1 MTTIPTTT
9 IPSTMMIMLDDE
21 KDEDVVM
28 LAKAIGLKDAEGM
41 EIFDII
47 VDP

>member
-9 IPSTMMIMLDDE
+9 FQSTMMIMLDDE

-41 EIFDII
+41 EIFDIN